1 MLELFFSNITDVL
14 IVIVVVFV
22 FVVVIVT
29 VIVIFIFIVKI
40 IVIVASSNCAMFNN
54 ERFIKSVVG
63 I

>member
-22 FVVVIVT
+22 FVVVV
-29 VIVIFIFIVKI
+29 VIFIFIVKI

>member
-22 FVVVIVT
+22 FVFVVV
-29 VIVIFIFIVKI
+29 VVIFIFIVKI